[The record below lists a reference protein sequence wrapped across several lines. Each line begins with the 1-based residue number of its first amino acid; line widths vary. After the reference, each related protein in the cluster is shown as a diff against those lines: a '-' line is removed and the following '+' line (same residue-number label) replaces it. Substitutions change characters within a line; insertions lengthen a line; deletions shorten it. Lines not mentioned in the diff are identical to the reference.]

1 MSTSPQQKPKT
12 YLLEFHAARIKLK
25 DLDTDECR
33 TYTTVEGL
41 IQSLKQQLGQGAL
54 NNRG

>member
-1 MSTSPQQKPKT
+1 MSTPLQQKPKT

-33 TYTTVEGL
+33 TYTSVEEL
-41 IQSLKQQLGQGAL
+41 IQNLKRQLGPGAR